1 VTIRASALRQPP
13 PGAWFLRLRGLDAL
27 RASDSAEFLA
37 GRRLPA
43 VQLQSIGRRL
53 VRAHGGR
60 AWDDVRE
67 AIAALRSL
75 GGDVV
80 ALPALGEDA
89 GV

>member
-1 VTIRASALRQPP
+1 MRQPP
-13 PGAWFLRLRGLDAL
+13 PGEWFLRLRGLDAL
-27 RASDSAEFLA
+27 RAADLAEFLA
-37 GRRLPA
+37 GRRLA
-43 VQLQSIGRRL
+43 AMQLQSIGGVWFARTVEAR
-53 VRAHGGR
+53 
-60 AWDDVRE
+60 WEDVRE